1 MARAKDQLPATGPD
15 LYERD
20 FALWIEEQVELLRT
34 GALDRLD
41 LRNLIEEVESMGR
54 SDRRKLENNLVV
66 IIKHLL
72 KHEFQPGK
80 RSRSR
85 LAPMNEHRRRV
96 QQIVQD
102 SPSLRGHLTQEVPL
116 LYPHARDQAI
126 IETGLSPKR
135 FPEDP
140 PYTVEQVLDPG
151 FLPD

>member
-1 MARAKDQLPATGPD
+1 MARAKDQLSPTGPD

-20 FALWIEEQVELLRT
+20 FALWIEEQVELLRK

-41 LRNLIEEVESMGR
+41 VGNLIDEIESMGR
-54 SDRRKLENNLVV
+54 SDRRKLEDNLVV

-80 RSRSR
+80 RSRSW
-85 LAPMNEHRRRV
+85 LASINEHRRRV

-102 SPSLRGHLTQEVPL
+102 SPSLRGHLKQEFPL

-126 IETGLSPKR
+126 IETGLSAKR